1 MQICPICMFQ
11 ATTKNPYRHL
21 QDHLARYHFKERIA
35 ADLPTKKP
43 YICPMPGC
51 DNKHY
56 PDWQVRTHSLST
68 ELDILCLQ
76 AVMRHYIG
84 KKHGILDK
92 FVKEELAQIR
102 KENGGKIPGAV
113 ITPTIEV
120 QL

>member
-1 MQICPICMFQ
+1 M
-11 ATTKNPYRHL
+11 
-21 QDHLARYHFKERIA
+21 RY
-35 ADLPTKKP
+35 
-43 YICPMPGC
+43 
-51 DNKHY
+51 
-56 PDWQVRTHSLST
+56 
-68 ELDILCLQ
+68 
-76 AVMRHYIG
+76 YIG

>member
-1 MQICPICMFQ
+1 MDTLM
-11 ATTKNPYRHL
+11 TWNW
-21 QDHLARYHFKERIA
+21 D
-35 ADLPTKKP
+35 ADAK
-43 YICPMPGC
+43 IIR
-51 DNKHY
+51 NKGLNFLFISNLSLI
-56 PDWQVRTHSLST
+56 VHSVWTFLT
-68 ELDILCLQ
+68 LQ

>member
-1 MQICPICMFQ
+1 M
-11 ATTKNPYRHL
+11 THL
-21 QDHLARYHFKERIA
+21 NNINLQLR
-35 ADLPTKKP
+35 
-43 YICPMPGC
+43 
-51 DNKHY
+51 
-56 PDWQVRTHSLST
+56 
-68 ELDILCLQ
+68 LCYFQ

-102 KENGGKIPGAV
+102 KENGGEIPGAV